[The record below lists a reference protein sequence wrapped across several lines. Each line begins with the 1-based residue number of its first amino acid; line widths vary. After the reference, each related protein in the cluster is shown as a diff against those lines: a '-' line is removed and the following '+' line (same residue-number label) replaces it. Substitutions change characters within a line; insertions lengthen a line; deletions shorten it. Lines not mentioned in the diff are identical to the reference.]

1 LLMRIDRT
9 ERMNKPVTLTLPWP
23 PSVNSHVR
31 VGRGGA
37 YTSKKWR
44 AYLQAGIMQAAQCQR
59 LGIARVSVDIDLY
72 PPTRRAFDID
82 NRIKILLD
90 VIERGGI
97 IDNDNQVDKLRVKR
111 QEKDPPGRAEI
122 TVRIIE

>member
-1 LLMRIDRT
+1 
-9 ERMNKPVTLTLPWP
+9 MNGKVTLTLPWP

-37 YTSKKWR
+37 YTSKAWR
-44 AYLQAGIMQAAQCQR
+44 DYIQAGIIQASQCQR
-59 LGIARVSVDIDLY
+59 LGDARVSVGIDLY

-82 NRIKILLD
+82 NRVKILLD

-97 IDNDNQVDKLRVKR
+97 VDNDNQVDKLIVKR
-111 QEKDPPGRAEI
+111 KEKDPPGRAEI